1 MCLKKKQELSLFIHP
16 HQLNRTSII
25 VALWG
30 VIESLSNGDG
40 DGDVRG
46 SRTPFQK
53 NADFLDHSMTQ
64 GPEEICLS
72 LEHQSPSKTSEKW
85 VILIALQF
93 RRYTFYIP

>member
-25 VALWG
+25 VALCG
-30 VIESLSNGDG
+30 VIENFSND

-53 NADFLDHSMTQ
+53 NADFLDHSFVNARNVN
-64 GPEEICLS
+64 I
-72 LEHQSPSKTSEKW
+72 
-85 VILIALQF
+85 
-93 RRYTFYIP
+93 FY

>member
-1 MCLKKKQELSLFIHP
+1 MHP

-40 DGDVRG
+40 DVRG

-53 NADFLDHSMTQ
+53 NADFLDHS
-64 GPEEICLS
+64 I
-72 LEHQSPSKTSEKW
+72 
-85 VILIALQF
+85 VNARNADI
-93 RRYTFYIP
+93 FY